1 MKEESSWLNECM
13 KVMPD
18 VKRGRKV
25 TISYA
30 RTPKNVLARVKGKV
44 MMNREVD
51 AVRLLLQGETS
62 TRIRRRMPKEY
73 VIHIN
78 ENISRIPETALR
90 QQVVQYLIIHE
101 LLQIINKDLLTL
113 SKKYGKRKEKKI
125 HTSQF
130 DKELL
135 TRYNKVRINGG
146 MKPIRN
152 HKALEEAVNKI
163 VSKILPS

>member
-101 LLQIINKDLLTL
+101 LLHILNKDLLTL
-113 SKKYGKRKEKKI
+113 SKKYGRRKEKKI

-135 TRYNKVRINGG
+135 SRYNQVRINSW
-146 MKPIRN
+146 MKPIKN
-152 HKALEEAVNKI
+152 HRILEEAVNQI
-163 VSKILPS
+163 VSKII